1 MANYRLDYVSLHD
14 ENGKPKWNGPITI
27 NDYIPALKNP
37 IAKYLFLHRVKLDAN
52 QFNCVRNGIISFD
65 FLVSRARHYGYL
77 YEEVPTG
84 LREYFKF
91 YAEFFKKI
99 R

>member
-37 IAKYLFLHRVKLDAN
+37 IAKYLFLHRVKGG
-52 QFNCVRNGIISFD
+52 FKS
-65 FLVSRARHYGYL
+65 
-77 YEEVPTG
+77 EVQHP
-84 LREYFKF
+84 
-91 YAEFFKKI
+91 
-99 R
+99 